1 MDGSG
6 TATPVA
12 RRRGPRRR
20 LRLAGRAVAA
30 VVVGLVAGVG
40 VASPPAL
47 ATADASSTVLRWNA
61 VTVQAAAA
69 ACLSPGNPVGES
81 RLYAMTQIAVHDAL
95 NAIHPRFTTYSPR
108 LFAPADA
115 SADAAVAAA
124 THTVA
129 LAVFGELRD
138 SITDPCGARG
148 AAVIER
154 AYVAAISDV
163 PEGAEK
169 QAGLAIGRKAAVAII
184 ENRRDDAATP
194 PAEAVRPFDP
204 TAATCVPRALAEL
217 KGDGVESGP
226 ASRNREARSTATQ
239 RHLGSWQQAR
249 LLALLNIAQADAV
262 ALGHACADTG
272 EESLLGRYI
281 PPVLSSTGKVI
292 P

>member
-1 MDGSG
+1 MDGSRRV
-6 TATPVA
+6 TAVA

-20 LRLAGRAVAA
+20 LRLAGRVVA
-30 VVVGLVAGVG
+30 VVVGLVPGVG

-47 ATADASSTVLRWNA
+47 ATPDASSAVLRWNA
-61 VTVQAAAA
+61 VTVQAAVA

-129 LAVFGELRD
+129 LAVFGGLRD

-154 AYVAAISDV
+154 AYVAATGDV

-184 ENRRDDAATP
+184 ENRR
-194 PAEAVRPFDP
+194 EGAVRPFDP

-281 PPVLSSTGKVI
+281 PPVLSSTGKII